1 MKPLAPYFG
10 NRFASV
16 TKKKAIKSA
25 AKTKATSEMETLE
38 SRILLS
44 GVGTGLN
51 KKNVSFFDADGDK
64 VTVSL
69 QGKGSFNIDLGGN
82 TNNSD
87 IANISI
93 NGVLN
98 KTTLAVEAGSLGV
111 VVTPAG
117 SFTKPVQT
125 KVIYNPNG
133 VEGLV
138 TTVGDVGNGGVSQKI
153 ATQFY
158 DLTPGFTNIG
168 SITTATNVTSVGSIG
183 LNAAI
188 VPVIDLGSAAAGNIN
203 LSTGMV
209 AKVDQLM
216 ATNVSF
222 QPDRPAWVA
231 NIGKIDLFDIS
242 AGSIAGIN
250 ISSVGTDNDFN
261 GDVVATTGGIG
272 RITGTNAD
280 FNGTISLLGANSALG
295 NIVVNSFSDAAVIS
309 AAGDLTFNAA
319 SYDGLL
325 SVGGHLNLGLVGSG
339 NFNGT
344 IIAVNGVSGLGASLT
359 DTILANQVS
368 ILGQIITQGDIAS
381 ITLNNAN
388 ISGGTLDAKNI
399 GTIHFGAN
407 ASLISGTIL
416 ASEDLGGLVTRNAGL
431 DLNNATIVVGD
442 TVGLIDVAGG
452 DLSGSITAANFT
464 KITVRGGLMDADILG
479 TSSIGDVTVTDGSI
493 TGSLIAQGA
502 AGIGNIKAV
511 SFDNAAADGGA
522 IIGATIYSAGGI
534 ASITATTTDT
544 TSPAIG
550 ETLGGD
556 LTNIHALGTV
566 GAITATS
573 FGGAGSAAI
582 QGLTFVAPTIS
593 GVTANAPFGVA
604 MAGTNTFISTTGS
617 IGNIT
622 ATGLTGGINGATT
635 LSSATTV
642 GSISG
647 TALSGTGAGISGL
660 VINAQTGISTVTGKA
675 FGGDG
680 IGAGSEFYSLTGNIS
695 AISGSS
701 TSMAGTGDGIQDLVV
716 NAIAGS
722 IADITGSSS
731 GITGGHGLN
740 NLDVDAL
747 TGIGTIT
754 GTAIGGNGIE
764 DGTYDVTGDNAN
776 ITAVVATTSTGT
788 AINDADFSAV
798 GGTIST
804 ITATPSGAGG
814 NAIDGSTFEAE
825 FLGNV
830 SVTVSNL
837 DGGFAINDSSFTAIA
852 GAIGDITVVNKSLG
866 TNFAAFGI
874 GGNSNFT
881 ASNGIGA
888 ISVTVAANS
897 TGGTVAAIQDIG
909 AGAGQRPDFN
919 ADSDG
924 DGTGNITSVSVIST
938 GSGIAGISG
947 ATFTAED
954 ITGNFSVAMNGLNAG
969 DAINDGSNGGLLT
982 VLDLAGNLGGNISV
996 VNSSL
1001 NGASDGLDTVKLN
1014 IAGNVVGTTIITAA
1028 GGAAMNASAID
1039 PVDMGA
1045 ITLSGDAGAMIANSS
1060 ILVTGEIAGLTVTG
1074 NITAGSSITAES
1086 FATTNTLLITGDLGG
1101 TITSETSIGAITV
1114 TGDMSGTIET
1124 DSTLNSTST
1133 GGSIGTVTIGG
1144 EFSGSISASAD
1155 TAANA
1160 DIGAISIA
1168 LGATAGTIT
1177 TVGNVG
1183 TLTSYTVLAGGSAA
1197 AVTVGNISG
1206 VVSITG
1212 GLTAKIDANHT
1223 TAASATIGA
1232 ITIVGGISGVGEI
1245 EAGGA
1250 VTSITVTGDIAG
1262 AAPSIDVGSITGAL
1276 TVNGD
1281 IDSAV
1286 TTTVGGIGSIDIN
1299 ADPTTGATSLGEVN
1313 ANITSFTTIGA
1324 IDIADDLTAGDTI
1337 QAGGAITSLTV
1348 GGDLRGNLTTT
1359 AGSIGAI
1366 TVEGDISST
1375 ITSAANIGAII
1386 GKGTGTV
1393 NNVLSLDTG
1402 AAGTI
1407 GDLTF
1412 NSGNLAAGETVEVTI
1427 TDAVSVGAIQLAS
1440 TAGNANLDLNG
1451 GAALTTVG
1459 AITVDGSLDIA
1470 GATLTSVKTLTSV
1483 NIGSFVAN
1491 AGARQDIGSAAVA
1504 GSTVGSIAIGAD
1516 VAFNVGPVAAYAF
1529 VFDTFSAAT
1538 DAVVNGSNIV
1548 ALDNAPTSTTI
1559 GDGSSLAGGIYFILA

>member
-25 AKTKATSEMETLE
+25 AKTKA
-38 SRILLS
+38 ILLS

-133 VEGLV
+133 VEGKV

-222 QPDRPAWVA
+222 QPDRPAWVP

-250 ISSVGTDNDFN
+250 ISSAVAGNDFN

-280 FNGTISLLGANSALG
+280 FNGTISLLGATSGLG
-295 NIVVNSFSDAAVIS
+295 NIVVASFSDSAVIT
-309 AAGDLTFNAA
+309 AAGNLTFNAA
-319 SYDGLL
+319 GYGGLID
-325 SVGGHLNLGLVGSG
+325 VTGHLNLSLIG
-339 NFNGT
+339 NSAFTGT
-344 IIAVNGVSGLGASLT
+344 IIADGGISGLNASLT
-359 DTILANQVS
+359 DTILVNGVDIGTDPAGTDLS
-368 ILGQIITQGDIAS
+368 AQIITSGDMAPI
-381 ITLNNAN
+381 IINNATLY
-388 ISGGTLDAKNI
+388 GALDAKNI

-407 ASLISGTIL
+407 SALDGAVIL
-416 ASEDLGGLVTRNAGL
+416 ASEDLGGLVTRDAGL

-464 KITVRGGLMDADILG
+464 KITVRGGAMDADVLA

-511 SFDNAAADGGA
+511 SFDNGAADGGA

-534 ASITATTTDT
+534 TSITATTTDT
-544 TSPAIG
+544 NSPAIG
-550 ETLGGD
+550 TA
-556 LTNIHALGTV
+556 TNIHALGTV

-573 FGGAGSAAI
+573 FGAGGNAI
-582 QGLTFVAPTIS
+582 NGLTFVAPTIS

-622 ATGLTGGINGATT
+622 ATGLTGGINGTTT

-647 TALSGTGAGISGL
+647 TALSGNGAGISGL

-701 TSMAGTGDGIQDLVV
+701 TSMAGTGDGIEGLVV

-897 TGGTVAAIQDIG
+897 TGGTVAAIEDKG
-909 AGAGQRPDFN
+909 AGAANRPDFN

-954 ITGNFSVAMNGLNAG
+954 ITGNFSVAMNGLNAD
-969 DAINDGSNGGLLT
+969 DAIDNGSNVGQLT

-1001 NGASDGLDTVKLN
+1001 NALSDGLDTVKLN

-1133 GGSIGTVTIGG
+1133 GGSIGNVTIGG
-1144 EFSGSISASAD
+1144 ELSG
-1155 TAANA
+1155 
-1160 DIGAISIA
+1160 DIT
-1168 LGATAGTIT
+1168 ATA
-1177 TVGNVG
+1177 
-1183 TLTSYTVLAGGSAA
+1183 
-1197 AVTVGNISG
+1197 VTP
-1206 VVSITG
+1206 T
-1212 GLTAKIDANHT
+1212 
-1223 TAASATIGA
+1223 SATIGV
-1232 ITIVGGISGVGEI
+1232 ITIAEGIDTGANTAIS
-1245 EAGGA
+1245 AQGA
-1250 VTSITVTGDIAG
+1250 VASITVSANGIQAG
-1262 AAPSIDVGSITGAL
+1262 VAATAISVGSITGAL
-1276 TVNGD
+1276 SVTGD
-1281 IDSAV
+1281 IADIVV
-1286 TTTVGGIGSIDIN
+1286 TTVSGIGSIVVSADSVSGETGDITASIT
-1299 ADPTTGATSLGEVN
+1299 ADK
-1313 ANITSFTTIGA
+1313 
-1324 IDIADDLTAGDTI
+1324 
-1337 QAGGAITSLTV
+1337 
-1348 GGDLRGNLTTT
+1348 GN
-1359 AGSIGAI
+1359 IGAI
-1366 TVEGDISST
+1366 TVAGDLSATIEATEGNVAVSSF
-1375 ITSAANIGAII
+1375 
-1386 GKGTGTV
+1386 GTV
-1393 NNVLSLDTG
+1393 NG
-1402 AAGTI
+1402 AAEIIAGSVGVAGTI
-1407 GDLTF
+1407 GNISITANNDDGSNQEIALNAHKATTGGTIGTITATSLEDTTSLEVTVGA
-1412 NSGNLAAGETVEVTI
+1412 NAVSLDDIEVAAAGADTASLVLTTGVL
-1427 TDAVSVGAIQLAS
+1427 LATLGDIDS
-1440 TAGNANLDLNG
+1440 DGNANL
-1451 GAALTTVG
+1451 AAVNTAVTTLGTVNVVG
-1459 AITVDGSLDIA
+1459 AFTMAAANLDN
-1470 GATLTSVKTLTSV
+1470 LTSVGDFTVGSV
-1483 NIGSFVAN
+1483 SAGAAAQFGAGAASSIGYITIGSNQN
-1491 AGARQDIGSAAVA
+1491 AGAAAAITFTFNSWDGISAASATDVVTVNTTDSSYNDIVA
-1504 GSTVGSIAIGAD
+1504 GNPLVDGELEFQD
-1516 VAFNVGPVAAYAF
+1516 V
-1529 VFDTFSAAT
+1529 
-1538 DAVVNGSNIV
+1538 
-1548 ALDNAPTSTTI
+1548 
-1559 GDGSSLAGGIYFILA
+1559 